1 MIDGREALLKLI
13 LHTARFSGLAP
24 LARPLVG
31 GIGAI
36 LMLHRVTALPERAVD
51 LNAHLAVEPAFL
63 DKLLSAM
70 KRDGYEFVDMDAAIE
85 RIRAPRRGD
94 APFAVI
100 TLDDGYRDNLTEA
113 LPVFEKHAVPF
124 TIYIAPGL
132 TDGIVD
138 PWWDLVED
146 LVQEHESLPLATARG
161 TDTLDCSTP
170 QAKRRAN
177 AYLHAYLSREI
188 VEEEQCGWLR
198 DLACSVGF
206 DHESTRRRLL
216 MTWEEVRR
224 IAAHP
229 LATIGAHTVHHYALK
244 CLSDDKARREI
255 ADAAAMIAER
265 LGERPRHMAFPYG
278 FRSAVGAR
286 EVQLAREAG
295 YVSAVTTRHGLLR
308 PEHSGHLQALPRIS
322 VNGRYQRVAHVSTML
337 SGVTTLMANAGRRV
351 VTV

>member
-1 MIDGREALLKLI
+1 MIDGRKALLTLM

-36 LMLHRVTALPERAVD
+36 LMLHRVAALPKGAVN

-63 DKLLSAM
+63 DALLTAM
-70 KRDGYEFVDMDAAIE
+70 KRDGYEFVDLDTAIE

-94 APFAVI
+94 APFAAI

-113 LPVFEKHAVPF
+113 LPVFEKHATPF

-132 TDGIVD
+132 TEGTVD
-138 PWWDLVED
+138 PWWDLVEE
-146 LVQEHESLPLATARG
+146 LVQEREKLPLVTSRG
-161 TDTLDCSTP
+161 TVTLDCSTP

-177 AYLHAYLSREI
+177 AYLHDHLWREI
-188 VEEEQCGWLR
+188 QEEEQCSWLR
-198 DLACSVGF
+198 ALSRSTGF
-206 DHESTRRRLL
+206 DHETTRRRLL
-216 MTWEEVRR
+216 MSWDEIRR

-229 LATIGAHTVHHYALK
+229 LATIGAHTVHHYSLRR
-244 CLSDDKARREI
+244 LSEDGARREI
-255 ADAAAMIAER
+255 ADAAALIAER
-265 LGERPRHMAFPYG
+265 LGEKPRHMAFPYG
-278 FRSAVGAR
+278 HRHAVGAR
-286 EVQLAREAG
+286 EVELARAAG

-308 PEHSGHLQALPRIS
+308 PEHSDHLHALPRIS
-322 VNGRYQRVAHVSTML
+322 VNGHYQRVAHIRTML
-337 SGVTTLMANAGRRV
+337 SGVTTLMANGGRRV